1 MKKIIFVFSILVAMT
16 TMSFAQSAI
25 TETETGPVI
34 SFEKTV
40 FDYGSIKKEA
50 DGKCQFVFT
59 NTGKEPLILSRPRSN
74 CGCTVPTWPQEPI
87 MPGQSDTIVV
97 TYDTRR
103 VGPINKQVTIMSNA
117 ANSPVVLRITGSV
130 SE

>member
-1 MKKIIFVFSILVAMT
+1 MKKIIFVFSILLAM
-16 TMSFAQSAI
+16 SSYSIAQTSVS
-25 TETETGPVI
+25 ETGPVI
-34 SFEKTV
+34 TFESTV
-40 FDYGSIKKEA
+40 YDYGTIKKEA
-50 DGKCQFVFT
+50 DGKCEFVFT

-87 MPGQSDTIVV
+87 MPGQSEIIVV
-97 TYDTRR
+97 TYDTKR

-117 ANSPVVLRITGSV
+117 VNSPVVLRITGTV